1 MRILIF
7 MSLALIS
14 SSQRGYMFYD
24 TGYCSGFEWGIPAPT
39 MACSQVTDRRPVNNP
54 VPGRNY

>member
-7 MSLALIS
+7 LSLALIGS
-14 SSQRGYMFYD
+14 GQKGNMFYD
-24 TGYCSGFEWGIPAPT
+24 AGYCSGFEWGIPVALT
-39 MACSQVTDRRPVNNP
+39 ACSQVTDRRPVNNP